1 MGKVRTGIG
10 LWHLVAILYTC
21 AALRGA
27 ASFFEGRFMRKQVY
41 RVLKL
46 RGGAAVAVRS
56 GITMTSFKST
66 QAHVPTGV

>member
-1 MGKVRTGIG
+1 MKRRG
-10 LWHLVAILYTC
+10 LWHLVAIVYTF

-27 ASFFEGRFMRKQVY
+27 AGFFEGRFMRKQVY

-46 RGGAAVAVRS
+46 RGGVAGAVAVRS

-66 QAHVPTGV
+66 QHVPTGV

>member
-1 MGKVRTGIG
+1 MKRRG
-10 LWHLVAILYTC
+10 LWHLVAIVYTC

-27 ASFFEGRFMRKQVY
+27 AGFFEGRFLRKQVY

-46 RGGAAVAVRS
+46 RGGAVVAVRS

-66 QAHVPTGV
+66 QHVPTGV